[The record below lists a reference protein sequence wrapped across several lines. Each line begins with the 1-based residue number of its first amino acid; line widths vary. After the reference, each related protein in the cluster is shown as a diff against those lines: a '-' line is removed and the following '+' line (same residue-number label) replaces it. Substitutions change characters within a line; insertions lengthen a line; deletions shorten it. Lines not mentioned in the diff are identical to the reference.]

1 MGIKIYL
8 YAALAIGLFASG
20 WMVNGWRYKAM
31 ETSALKTII
40 TESNKQVKKDVK
52 VIAKASESKEVVK
65 IKYRTI
71 IKKVPYVKTD
81 CTIPAGSDFTKL
93 WNRSNRLL
101 D

>member
-1 MGIKIYL
+1 MGIKGYL
-8 YAALAIGLFASG
+8 YIFAAVSLFYSG
-20 WMVNGWRYKAM
+20 WAVNGWRYKAM
-31 ETSALKTII
+31 ETSALKTVI

-52 VIAKASESKEVVK
+52 VIAKASESKEIIK

-71 IKKVPYVKTD
+71 IKKVPYAKNN

-93 WNRSNRLL
+93 WNSSGRLL